1 MKRLLVGAAVGA
13 LALGLTPALAGAG
26 IDDTDV
32 GFVTIVHDATY
43 DFPDAPFVVTVC
55 IDDEI
60 VDNTFEVTDIIGPLP
75 IPAGEYSAEI
85 FGGTVEDCSG
95 EPAIGPVPLTVEAG
109 DDFTVAAI
117 WTSETEGPGVTIW
130 DNDSSCADEGTARVT
145 VRHGAYTD
153 GPVDVV
159 GVVGG
164 EETALVEGLDEGAQA
179 TLDGLPGGLTV
190 EDVQVVAA
198 GTDTTLIVVGDVTLE
213 AGTHY
218 VIYAAGG
225 ADGSAGVW
233 VDPIP
238 LDICET
244 PVTPTTPTT
253 AAPTTTAAASPAV
266 ATPRFTG

>member
-26 IDDTDV
+26 IDGTDNAL
-32 GFVTIVHDATY
+32 VTIVHDATY
-43 DFPDAPFVVTVC
+43 DFPDEPFEVTVC

-60 VDNTFEVTDIIGPLP
+60 VDNTFEVTDILGPVPLP
-75 IPAGEYSAEI
+75 AGTYNVEI
-85 FGGTVEDCSG
+85 FGGSVESCEG
-95 EPAIGPVPLTVEAG
+95 EAAIDEDLTVTAG
-109 DDFTVAAI
+109 DDITVAAI
-117 WTSETEGPGVTIW
+117 WTSQTQGPGVTVW
-130 DNDSSCADEGTARVT
+130 ENDSSCADEGTARVT
-145 VRHGAYTD
+145 VRHGAATN

-159 GVVGG
+159 GVVAG
-164 EETALVEGLDEGAQA
+164 EETTLVPDLAEGAQA
-179 TLDGLPGGLTV
+179 TLDGVPGGLTV

-198 GTDTTLIVVGDVTLE
+198 GTDTTLIVVGDVTFE

-233 VDPIP
+233 VDTIP
-238 LDICET
+238 LDVCET
-244 PVTPTTPTT
+244 PITPTTPTT